1 MASIKLITHSS
12 VLIQEGEHF
21 LLTDPWFEKPAFGS
35 WLPTPPVSVH
45 PAYLV
50 ALAKQSPN
58 FSILISHGHDDHLD
72 DDFLS
77 LFPKDT
83 RIIIPEYRSKG
94 VLSRVKK
101 GGFTNIDQASI
112 EGMKCGAFTIKS
124 YINDDISAD
133 DAILT
138 VETPKNFI
146 IHANDNWQRLEG
158 ETYARLKRD
167 TSKFASSDVL
177 YMSQCNLADG
187 YPNIYTDYTKEEK
200 LRIHNERVDN
210 IIDGSLLNAHRLGAG
225 KFLNYAGYA
234 AAFIKDND
242 DLRERTSF
250 KTNAHVR
257 NLCNYRDYKT
267 TVLDMMP
274 GDTFDFIEVRNQFPG
289 ISLSEETLKSES
301 YNFYEK
307 YGRVNGCDSYKNYE
321 APTSEYLQQGL
332 GNLLLGFRTFVEKR
346 VHFIEF
352 NVDIVGCKVAFS
364 ASDMDCSSEIVIGP
378 SESFDGRTAEF
389 TAPAG
394 LLGELVSG
402 RINWE
407 NLYIGYAGTVTT
419 TPRDTN
425 IRAAVRWLAMYGYVY
440 QREQRVKQ

>member
-35 WLPTPPVSVH
+35 WLPTPPMSVH

-50 ALAKQSPN
+50 ALTKQNTN

-77 LFPKDT
+77 LFPETT
-83 RIIIPEYRSKG
+83 RIIIPQYRSRG
-94 VLSRVKK
+94 VLSRVGK
-101 GGFTNIDQASI
+101 GGFKNIVQAPI
-112 EGMKCGAFTIKS
+112 DGVECGVFKIKS

-133 DAILT
+133 DAVLT
-138 VETPKNFI
+138 VETPTNFI
-146 IHANDNWQRLEG
+146 IHANDNWQKLEG
-158 ETYARLKRD
+158 DTYARLKRD
-167 TSKFASSDVL
+167 TGRFASDDIL

-225 KFLNYAGYA
+225 NFLNYAGYA
-234 AAFIKDND
+234 AAYVKGNN
-242 DLRERTSF
+242 DLRDRTSF
-250 KTNAHVR
+250 KKNAHVKDI
-257 NLCNYRDYKT
+257 CKSGNYAT

-274 GDTFDFIEVRNQFPG
+274 GDTFDFATVQQQFPG
-289 ISLSEETLKSES
+289 ISLCEEGLKSES

-307 YGRVNGCDSYKNYE
+307 YGRISDCDSFKSYE
-321 APTSEYLQQGL
+321 TPTSDNLRLGLNDFLQ
-332 GNLLLGFRTFVEKR
+332 GFRTFVEKR

-352 NVDIVGCKVAFS
+352 NVDIIGCKIAFN
-364 ASDMDCSSEIVIGP
+364 ASDIDCNTSIIIGP
-378 SESFDGRTAEF
+378 DGSFDGRTATF
-389 TAPAG
+389 TAPG
-394 LLGELVSG
+394 NLLGELASG
-402 RINWE
+402 RMNWE
-407 NLYIGYAGTVTT
+407 NLYIGYASTVTT
-419 TPRDTN
+419 TPTDTN
-425 IRAAVRWLAMYGYVY
+425 IRAVVRWLAMYGYVY
-440 QREQRVKQ
+440 QREKRVK